1 MLKTKIYLLF
11 ALLISSA
18 FALEA
23 QIVPVTTS
31 DYGLMGYPITIRYQK
46 YATDTNFAKK
56 EQKQSFIDDYQN
68 WNG

>member
-56 EQKQSFIDDYQN
+56 NRNKALLMITK
-68 WNG
+68 